1 MSRPSVLVVEESA
14 LLRQQ
19 LLRWLGGDCRVSGC
33 DSAQAAI
40 ETLDRSPADWLILNP
55 LLATNS
61 GFELLYEIQA
71 HPDLRQVRTI
81 LLSVGPSHY
90 GHHRSALA
98 CLNIVDI
105 KSWADVS
112 RQYFRQKIL
121 AKRRLR
127 LGRRRR

>member
-1 MSRPSVLVVEESA
+1 MSRPSVLIVEESP

-19 LLRWLGGDCRVSGC
+19 LLRWLKGDCRLSDC

-40 ETLDRSPADWLILNP
+40 ESLDHRPADWLILNP

-71 HPDLRQVRTI
+71 HPDLRRIRTI
-81 LLSVGPSHY
+81 LLSPGPSHY

-98 CLNIVDI
+98 RLNIVDI
-105 KSWADVS
+105 KSWADVD
-112 RQYFRQKIL
+112 RQYFRQIFK
-121 AKRRLR
+121 KRSRLR
-127 LGRRRR
+127 GRR